1 MASASPS
8 PAVCPISLEP
18 IPSGMECDLRGTTF
32 DLRSV
37 LDLVLVQGM
46 AATHPYTRERL
57 GLSDLQAIHTAA
69 ACRPT
74 TRAVLEERGFVG
86 WREFVEHC
94 RQVAS
99 VNASE
104 MERAMLQTAVQTA
117 WSRILDGTAEIRDVD
132 DIAEIV
138 RFHAALYGE
147 SEARRRM
154 IADVADRYAATT
166 CIRELIYLNNLGAIL
181 HQVFD
186 VHSYRG
192 SLLGSIMA
200 FLNQPILGDV
210 IERHPPRVYSD
221 SSPARPPS
229 LRSEANL
236 SQHEAEP
243 AHSASAGPLR
253 FARGDSILIG
263 GAADP
268 TYASVAAAAVRG
280 VSEGARSPS
289 AEARTPSLRSGS
301 LHPES
306 LLAPLPRSQAS
317 PPGAGATQGA
327 GSGSSED
334 VQGADDEDE
343 ASQEQRAALAVARVL
358 RVFGDLLDVEAPEEE
373 AGPAASEERPSASDA
388 PLSWHATRLLVMDL
402 PTAPARSSEQSRLPL
417 GVVPSGTAPS
427 RPESDRPAARAA
439 MARAAQAAAHSQG
452 SGDSGAAR
460 SAQVASP
467 GAAAA
472 AAATPAAIGQVLQR
486 PQTPEHQ
493 WAVLIA
499 TIVSAAAEGR
509 LSPEAQERG
518 MQRIRDQAPV
528 FLRQLAATRGS
539 ASPAPADSGPP
550 SLRSEAN
557 LPAATPHSISALR
570 SAHRT
575 LNSAVLMATELH
587 WTRRDVV
594 SMLADVGGVLDANLA
609 RLESEV
615 RGETGSGSEACGAQG
630 PV

>member
-86 WREFVEHC
+86 WGEFVEHC

-221 SSPARPPS
+221 SSPAPS
-229 LRSEANL
+229 
-236 SQHEAEP
+236 
-243 AHSASAGPLR
+243 HSASAV
-253 FARGDSILIG
+253 IIG

-268 TYASVAAAAVRG
+268 TYAAVAAAAARG
-280 VSEGARSPS
+280 VGVSNRGGARDSEWGSSGRSEGGAWGSSERSEGARSTS
-289 AEARTPSLRSGS
+289 AEAR
-301 LHPES
+301 PES

-317 PPGAGATQGA
+317 PGAAATQGA

-334 VQGADDEDE
+334 VQGADDEAE
-343 ASQEQRAALAVARVL
+343 ASQEQRAALAVARML

-373 AGPAASEERPSASDA
+373 AGPASEARPADSEP
-388 PLSWHATRLLVMDL
+388 PLSWHATRLLVMDI

-417 GVVPSGTAPS
+417 GVVPSGTTTS
-427 RPESDRPAARAA
+427 RPESERPAARAA

-460 SAQVASP
+460 SSQVALP

-472 AAATPAAIGQVLQR
+472 AAAAPAAIGQVLQR

-609 RLESEV
+609 RLETEV
-615 RGETGSGSEACGAQG
+615 CGETGSGSEACGAQG